1 MTPSLADARPRNPPD
16 ADRFD
21 AHAGTYE
28 ATVNAAIGAS
38 GDSVGDFART
48 KAELVRRAL
57 PATDGLRIL
66 DFGCGTGLSTR
77 ALSAAMPR
85 RRHLVGVDPSIESI
99 ARAKQTG
106 GDAIGYEVLEGPT
119 LPFDDGSFDVVF
131 TACVF
136 HHIERH
142 AHLRW
147 LAELRRVLASDGSLF
162 LFEHNP
168 LNPLTRRVVRDCP
181 FDEGVVLLS
190 SRYARRIVHTA
201 GFSASR
207 AHYYYFFPRALAA
220 LRPVERMLARCALGA
235 QYFVRAR
242 VDQRKTPRDG

>member
-1 MTPSLADARPRNPPD
+1 MIPSLAEPRPRNPPD
-16 ADRFD
+16 NDRFD
-21 AHAGTYE
+21 AHARTYE
-28 ATVNAAIGAS
+28 ETVNAVIGAS
-38 GDSVGDFART
+38 GDSVADFART
-48 KAELVRRAL
+48 KAELVARAL
-57 PATDGLRIL
+57 PATESLRIL

-85 RRHLVGVDPSIESI
+85 RRQLVGVDPSIESI
-99 ARAKQTG
+99 ARAKQIG
-106 GDAIGYEVLEGPT
+106 GDAIGYEVLEGRT
-119 LPFDDGSFDVVF
+119 LPFDDRSFDVVF

-142 AHLRW
+142 AHLQW

-168 LNPLTRRVVRDCP
+168 LNPLTRRVVGACP

-190 SRYARRIVHTA
+190 SGYARRIAHAA

-220 LRPVERMLARCALGA
+220 LRPLERMLEWCALGA

-242 VDQRKTPRDG
+242 VDQRETPLDG